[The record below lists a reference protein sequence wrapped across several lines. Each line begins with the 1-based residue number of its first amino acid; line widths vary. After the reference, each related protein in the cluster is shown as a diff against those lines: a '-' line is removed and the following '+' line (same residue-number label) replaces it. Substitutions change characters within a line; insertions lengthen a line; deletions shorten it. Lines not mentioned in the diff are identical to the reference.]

1 MHILPV
7 PWAVLAGVGMTG
19 HWQDFNDAPDQ
30 TRPKPEERLTTDD
43 LKERLHG
50 RLREALFHLLPS
62 GKIRN
67 GKFVVGDVQG
77 NKGDSLC
84 VELSG
89 AKIGM
94 WHDFAT
100 GDGGDI
106 LSLWGAVHGFD
117 TRSRFP
123 DIVSSVHEWLGEP
136 VRPAPKIRQEEA
148 EDLGAHTA
156 KWDYADA
163 NGNLIA
169 CVYRYDTPSGKEFR
183 PWDVKARK
191 KRAPEP
197 RPLYNQPAIKNASA
211 VFLVEGEK
219 CADAMIALGICATTA
234 MNGANAPV
242 DKTDWSPLYGKHV
255 TIWPDND
262 EAGKHYA
269 DAVTAKLRTLGVASL
284 SVLIPP
290 EDKPQG
296 WDVADA
302 VAEGMDVPAFLTS
315 APRMTIPPAA
325 ALPAFSVGHLL
336 DDESPMP
343 DDIIAPRV
351 LTPGGLLVLG
361 GAPKVG
367 KTDFL
372 LCWLAYMAA
381 GLPFLGMKPAKPL
394 KIFYFQAEIG
404 YHYLRERLKKISF
417 DPKFMPLVRQNL
429 IITPQVRMLLDEK
442 GVEMVREAIL
452 RHVDPRLLDI
462 VAIDPLRNVYDGEG
476 ENDNTAMLA
485 FLQDRVER
493 LRFLVN
499 PDLGVILAHH
509 TKKISK
515 KMLEEDPFQGL
526 SGAGSLRSFY
536 STGMIL
542 FRPDEQQSL
551 RQLMFELR
559 NGEGIA
565 PKWVDKIDGRWR
577 EMEHHSARLV
587 NKDYGER
594 LDNER
599 RRRHDV
605 ILQLLFDEGRKGALY
620 TPSQFC
626 QAFENKA
633 GLGGKHSIRD
643 RIDVLATKGYVKFNK
658 DAAAKSKYGVMCVEG
673 MEVPAGEEAI
683 DPDTGEITTPM
694 RPLPPTHFKE
704 PGNGAILPVE
714 NPSVWVYQEEE
725 TP

>member
-1 MHILPV
+1 
-7 PWAVLAGVGMTG
+7 MTG
-19 HWQDFNDAPDQ
+19 AWNDFNDAPDQ
-30 TRPKPEERLTTDD
+30 TRPKPEERLTSDD

-50 RLREALFHLLPS
+50 RLREVLFHLLPN

-67 GKFVVGDVQG
+67 GKFVVGDIHG
-77 NKGDSLC
+77 NKGDSLS

-89 AKIGM
+89 VKIGM

-106 LSLWGAVHGFD
+106 LSLWGAVRGLDVRH
-117 TRSRFP
+117 RFP
-123 DIVSSVHEWLGEP
+123 DIVSAVREWLGTAA
-136 VRPAPKIRQEEA
+136 RPLPKGKVEES
-148 EDLGAHTA
+148 EDLGPHSA
-156 KWDYADA
+156 KWDYLSAQGD
-163 NGNLIA
+163 LIA

-191 KRAPEP
+191 HRAPEP
-197 RPLYNQPAIKNASA
+197 RPLYNQPAINNADA
-211 VFLVEGEK
+211 VILVEGEK
-219 CADAMIALGICATTA
+219 CADALTSLGICATTA

-242 DKTDWSPLYGKHV
+242 DKTDWSPLQGKHV

-269 DAVTAKLRTLGVASL
+269 DAVIGKLRTLGVSSL

-290 EDKPQG
+290 EGKPQG
-296 WDVADA
+296 WDVADS

-336 DDESPMP
+336 DDDSPMP

-372 LCWLAYMAA
+372 LCWLAHMAA
-381 GLPFLGMKPAKPL
+381 GLPFLGMRPAKPL
-394 KIFYFQAEIG
+394 KIFFFQAEIG
-404 YHYLRERLKKISF
+404 YHYLRERLQRINF
-417 DPKFMPLVRQNL
+417 DPRFLPFVRQNL

-442 GVEMVREAIL
+442 GVEMVRDAIL
-452 RHVDPRLLDI
+452 RHFDPRLLDI
-462 VAIDPLRNVYDGEG
+462 IAIDPLRNVYDGEG
-476 ENDNTAMLA
+476 ENDNTAMLT

-509 TKKISK
+509 TKKIGK
-515 KMLEEDPFQGL
+515 KMLEDDPFQGL

-559 NGEGIA
+559 NGEGIP

-577 EMEHHSARLV
+577 EMDHHSARLV

-605 ILQLLFDEGRKGALY
+605 ILQLLFDEGRRGALY

-633 GLGGKHSIRD
+633 GLGGNHSIRD
-643 RIDVLATKGYVKFNK
+643 RIDVLATKGYIKFNK
-658 DAAAKSKYGVMCVEG
+658 DNAAKSKYGVMCVEG
-673 MEVPAGEEAI
+673 MEVPAGAETV
-683 DPDTGEITTPM
+683 DPDTGEISTDM
-694 RPLPPTHFKE
+694 RPILPTHFKH
-704 PGNGAILPVE
+704 PQDGAILPVE
-714 NPSVWVYQEEE
+714 NPSVWVYPEEE
-725 TP
+725 TA

>member
-1 MHILPV
+1 MLE
-7 PWAVLAGVGMTG
+7 GGDMTG
-19 HWQDFNDAPDQ
+19 AWIDFNDAPDQ
-30 TRPKPEERLTTDD
+30 TRPKVEERLTTED

-50 RLREALFHLLPS
+50 RLRETLFHLLPN

-67 GKFVVGDVQG
+67 GRFVVGDING
-77 NKGDSLC
+77 SKGDSLS

-106 LSLWGAVHGFD
+106 LSLWGAVHGID
-117 TRSRFP
+117 HRNRFP
-123 DIVSSVHEWLGEP
+123 DIISAVHAWLGTDIRP
-136 VRPAPKIRQEEA
+136 VPKGKTENEN
-148 EDLGAHTA
+148 EDLGPHTA
-156 KWDYADA
+156 KWDYLDA
-163 NGNLIA
+163 QGDLIA

-191 KRAPEP
+191 RRAPDP
-197 RPLYNQPAIKNASA
+197 RPLYNQQGISRSNS
-211 VFLVEGEK
+211 VVLVEGEK
-219 CADAMIALGICATTA
+219 CADALIGIGICATTA

-255 TIWPDND
+255 LIWPDND

-269 DAVTAKLRTLGVASL
+269 DAVAGKLRVLGIASL
-284 SVLIPP
+284 TILIPP
-290 EDKPQG
+290 EDKPEK

-302 VAEGMDVPAFLTS
+302 VTEGMDIPVFLAS
-315 APRMTIPPAA
+315 AKRITIPPAS

-336 DDESPMP
+336 DDDSPMP

-372 LCWLAYMAA
+372 LVLLAHMAA

-394 KIFYFQAEIG
+394 KVFFLQAEIG
-404 YHYLRERLKKISF
+404 YHYLRERLRQMKF
-417 DPKFMPLVRQNL
+417 DQNFMPLVRQNL

-442 GVEMVREAIL
+442 GVEMVRDAIL
-452 RHVDPRLLDI
+452 RHCDPRLLDI
-462 VAIDPLRNVYDGEG
+462 IAIDPLRNVYDGGQSGG
-476 ENDNTAMLA
+476 ENDNTAMLS
-485 FLQDRVER
+485 FLQDRVEK

-499 PDLGVILAHH
+499 SDVGVILAHH

-515 KMLEEDPFQGL
+515 KMLEDDPFQGL

-542 FRPDEQQSL
+542 FRPDEQQSI

-559 NGEGIA
+559 NGEGIP

-577 EMEHHSARLV
+577 ELEHHSSRLV

-605 ILQLLFDEGRKGALY
+605 ILQLLFDEGRKGTLY

-633 GLGGKHSIRD
+633 GLGGNHSIRD
-643 RIDVLATKGYVKFNK
+643 RIDVLSTKGYVKFNK
-658 DAAAKSKYGVMCVEG
+658 DNAAKSKYGVMCVED
-673 MEVPAGEEAI
+673 MEVPTGEETV
-683 DPDTGEITTPM
+683 DTETGEIVAGM
-694 RPLPPTHFKE
+694 KSFLPTHFKQ

-714 NPSVWVYQEEE
+714 NPSVWVYPEEDA
-725 TP
+725 P